1 MKKIL
6 LIGMGLTLLG
16 YIGCSS
22 VSSPTIKSK
31 QDALTK
37 SSDMTHATT
46 LDSTK
51 IDKTSKLEK
60 KGKTILVN
68 DKQVNNVF
76 EDVDMDEMKE
86 MIAPKKG
93 VEPRGAFR
101 LPKGTIK
108 NLKIGDA
115 ITLPEIDGQQYVV
128 NVIRREVN
136 SNQSVTIK
144 ASIEG
149 ESSRYYSLMTE
160 GEKTSFVT
168 VTLPEGVYEMETV
181 NGNGYVY
188 NANDIRK
195 AWIDPSKTDG
205 VTVPKRIT
213 K

>member
-6 LIGMGLTLLG
+6 LIGMGLTLVG

-22 VSSPTIKSK
+22 ISSPTIKSK
-31 QDALTK
+31 QNSLTK
-37 SSDMTHATT
+37 SSDTKQVTM
-46 LDSTK
+46 LNSTEV
-51 IDKTSKLEK
+51 DKTSKLENK
-60 KGKTILVN
+60 ELTTLEDSTPVNNTFEDIDIDEMKTILV
-68 DKQVNNVF
+68 
-76 EDVDMDEMKE
+76 
-86 MIAPKKG
+86 PKKG

-101 LPKGTIK
+101 LPRGTIK
-108 NLKIGDA
+108 KLQIGDA

-128 NVIRREVN
+128 HVIRREVN

-160 GEKTSFVT
+160 GEKTSFIT
-168 VTLPEGVYEMETV
+168 VTSPEGVYEMETV
-181 NGNGYVY
+181 NGEGYVY

-195 AWIDPSKTDG
+195 AWINPSKTDG
-205 VTVPKRIT
+205 VAVPKRIV

>member
-6 LIGMGLTLLG
+6 FIGMGLTLLG

-22 VSSPTIKSK
+22 ISSPAIKSK
-31 QDALTK
+31 QNSLTK
-37 SSDMTHATT
+37 SSDTKQVRM
-46 LDSTK
+46 LNSTEV
-51 IDKTSKLEK
+51 DKTSKLEK
-60 KGKTILVN
+60 KELATLV
-68 DKQVNNVF
+68 DSTHLNNTF
-76 EDVDMDEMKE
+76 EDVDMDEMKT
-86 MIAPKKG
+86 ILVPKKG

-101 LPKGTIK
+101 LPSGTIK
-108 NLKIGDA
+108 NLKVGDA
-115 ITLPEIDGQQYVV
+115 VTLPEIDGQQYIVH
-128 NVIRREVN
+128 VIRREVN

-160 GEKTSFVT
+160 GEKTSFIT

-181 NGNGYVY
+181 NGDGYVY

-205 VTVPKRIT
+205 IVVPKRIV